1 MQVDSTNEMRRISF
15 AETLLMRDQYDSALK
30 IFLKPVEDFRKGND
44 KWDLM
49 RVLMDAA
56 KAYSQKGNNKIALSY
71 ALETYSIAKQAGAK
85 QFILEGYLLLSKLY
99 KHLNRNDSAYY
110 FLQKFT
116 ALKDSIVNSQFLWKL
131 SNYKKLAAFKKQMDQ
146 LAVLDKENKIKEDK
160 LKQESLLKWIL
171 IACFVIAASAGVYC
185 LQQSFAQKKK

>member
-1 MQVDSTNEMRRISF
+1 MFIKRYTVPTSLVRNRISFNKQSPDSSYYFLQRSLQLDSTNEMRRISF

-30 IFLKPVEDFRKGND
+30 IFLKPLEDFRKGND

-85 QFILEGYLLLSKLY
+85 QFILEGTCCF
-99 KHLNRNDSAYY
+99 LNFIN
-110 FLQKFT
+110 T
-116 ALKDSIVNSQFLWKL
+116 
-131 SNYKKLAAFKKQMDQ
+131 
-146 LAVLDKENKIKEDK
+146 
-160 LKQESLLKWIL
+160 
-171 IACFVIAASAGVYC
+171 
-185 LQQSFAQKKK
+185 